1 MPNPMCH
8 FSSRSTSSIPSY
20 SPGNC
25 VLVEDLQQRVLAG
38 GEDHALQDHVVEPDR
53 FHAGLGSGLRQ
64 PALED
69 VEELG
74 GHVRARIVE
83 PDGLRV
89 AGEEARVALLVDAL
103 GLERRGGVA
112 VEEGVQVLGDAR
124 FADDEARD
132 ELLDARV
139 GGGRPVGG
147 VDGEVDGLVVPLDA
161 VREAQ
166 EMLVSHDL
174 HGV

>member
-1 MPNPMCH
+1 MPL
-8 FSSRSTSSIPSY
+8 F
-20 SPGNC
+20 
-25 VLVEDLQQRVLAG
+25 
-38 GEDHALQDHVVEPDR
+38 
-53 FHAGLGSGLRQ
+53 
-64 PALED
+64 
-69 VEELG
+69 
-74 GHVRARIVE
+74 
-83 PDGLRV
+83 
-89 AGEEARVALLVDAL
+89 VDAL

-112 VEEGVQVLGDAR
+112 VEERVQVLGDTRLAH
-124 FADDEARD
+124 DESRH

-139 GGGRPVGG
+139 GDGGPVGG

>member
-1 MPNPMCH
+1 M
-8 FSSRSTSSIPSY
+8 
-20 SPGNC
+20 
-25 VLVEDLQQRVLAG
+25 
-38 GEDHALQDHVVEPDR
+38 VEPDR
-53 FHAGLGSGLRQ
+53 LHARLRSGFREA
-64 PALED
+64 ALED
-69 VEELG
+69 VDELG
-74 GHVRARIVE
+74 GDVRARVVE

-89 AGEEARVALLVDAL
+89 AGEEPRVPFLVDAL

-112 VEEGVQVLGDAR
+112 VEERVQVLGDAR
-124 FADDEARD
+124 LAHDEPRH

-139 GGGRPVGG
+139 GGGGPVGG